1 MDGANRARCGVAF
14 PWPVLEKYS
23 WGNSCYLLTL
33 TQSCGCDTQ
42 TQDLSSLSFSEATE
56 PFDPCDIWREVLSA
70 RSEKWQPNAA
80 ATLVGSLPHEDRQRA
95 LDLVFEQMVEIPVW
109 PQLVPFSP
117 EQMMVQFNEGLPG
130 LVLRDNRTL
139 FVTSDPGFE
148 QELLEFYEEYLA
160 AANGDLPLDES
171 RFCLGED
178 TGRTFFA
185 FLDRLDQQQ
194 LSPAAVKGQI
204 TGPFT
209 LAAGLKDQK
218 DRLALYD
225 SRLRDVI
232 VKNLALKAQ
241 WQVEHL
247 SRFSLPVIIFIDEP
261 ALAGF
266 GSSAFISVSAED
278 ITTMLDEVVSHI
290 HKAGGLA
297 GTHVCANTDWSLFF
311 NGSLDV
317 INFDAYG
324 YFERFALY
332 RQDLVSF
339 IERGGLVAW
348 GIVPT
353 LDVDNLKQE
362 NPESLVSRWRQQV
375 ERLVD
380 NDLSLQTIFRQ
391 AIITPTCGCG
401 TLPEALAERVISI
414 TREISE
420 QIRQEFAA

>member
-1 MDGANRARCGVAF
+1 MKLPLLMF
-14 PWPVLEKYS
+14 
-23 WGNSCYLLTL
+23 LLTL
-33 TQSCGCDTQ
+33 TPCCGCDTQ
-42 TQDLSSLSFSEATE
+42 TQALSSLLFSEATE
-56 PFDPCDIWREVLSA
+56 PVNPCEIWRGVLSA
-70 RSEKWQPNAA
+70 SSKKWQPNAA
-80 ATLVGSLPHEDRQRA
+80 ATLVGSLPHEDRRRA
-95 LDLVFEQMVEIPVW
+95 LDLVFKEMVEIPVW
-109 PQLVPFSP
+109 PQLAPYTP

-130 LVLRDNRTL
+130 LVRKDRRNL
-139 FVTSDPGFE
+139 FVTSDPSFE
-148 QELLEFYEEYLA
+148 SELLKFYEEYLA
-160 AANGDLPLDES
+160 ASGGELPLEQTRFRFGDE
-171 RFCLGED
+171 

-185 FLDRLDQQQ
+185 FLDRLEQ
-194 LSPAAVKGQI
+194 LQSLPAAVKGQI

-209 LAAGLKDQK
+209 LLAGLTDENDK
-218 DRLALYD
+218 LALYD
-225 SRLRDVI
+225 PRLRDVV
-232 VKNLALKAQ
+232 VKALALKAQ
-241 WQVEHL
+241 WQVERLVHYG
-247 SRFSLPVIIFIDEP
+247 LPTIIFIDEP

-278 ITTMLDEVVSHI
+278 ITTMLDEVVNHI

-311 NGSLDV
+311 SGSLDV

-339 IERGGLVAW
+339 IARDGLVAW

-375 ERLVD
+375 EQLAD
-380 NDLSLQTIFRQ
+380 NDLSLETIFRQ
-391 AIITPTCGCG
+391 AIITPSCGCG

-420 QIRQEFAA
+420 QIRQEFTT